1 MKTLILVRHAKSSWE
16 YNIPDHGRPLNSRG
30 LKNADMI
37 SRKLKSEINPNL
49 IVSSEAV
56 RAKSTAK
63 IFIKNLNFDL
73 EKFNLNNDLYDFYG
87 ESLISFIKN
96 CNDTIDELMIF
107 GHNNAIT
114 NFVNSFGDI
123 TIDNVPTCGV
133 TIISFEIGSW
143 KDLKRGRTIKTLFPR
158 DLSD

>member
-1 MKTLILVRHAKSSWE
+1 MKKLILVRHAKSSWE
-16 YNIPDHGRPLNSRG
+16 FDISDHGRPLNSRG

-37 SRKLKSEINPNL
+37 SHNLKSQINPDL

-56 RAKSTAK
+56 RAKTTAE
-63 IFIKNLNFDL
+63 IFIKNLNFSL
-73 EKFNLNNDLYDFYG
+73 EKFNLNNDLYDFSG
-87 ESLISFIKN
+87 ESLIRVIKN

-114 NFVNSFGDI
+114 NFVNSFGDL

-133 TIISFEIGSW
+133 TIITFEINSW
-143 KDLKRGRTIKTLFPR
+143 KELKMGRTIKTLFPR
-158 DLSD
+158 DLKF

>member
-1 MKTLILVRHAKSSWE
+1 MKKLILIRHAKSSWE
-16 YNIPDHGRPLNSRG
+16 YNVKDHERPLNTRG

-37 SRKLKSEINPNL
+37 SNNLKNQINPDL

-56 RAKSTAK
+56 RAKTTAE
-63 IFIKNLNFDL
+63 IFIKNLNIDL
-73 EKFNLNNDLYDFYG
+73 KKFHLNDDLYDFSG
-87 ESLISFIKN
+87 DALIRVIKN
-96 CNDTIDELMIF
+96 SHDAIDELMIF

-114 NFVNSFGDI
+114 YFVNCFGDI

-133 TIISFEIGSW
+133 TIITFEIASW

-158 DLSD
+158 DL